1 MSAPLLQIEGLS
13 RRFGGLKAV
22 DNVSFSL
29 GAGEIV
35 GLIGSNGAGKTTL
48 VNLVTGHLKPSAGR
62 VMFAGVTITGAAPY
76 KLARAG
82 LLRTFQVV
90 QPFADLTARDNVAAA
105 ALFAG
110 GAPNMTAARREA
122 DHALE
127 RLGVAHVGN
136 ILPAHTTLAERKRI
150 ELAKAIA
157 AKPKL
162 LFLDEVNAGLNTGE
176 VDGVIAM
183 IQSIAADGVT
193 IVVIEHLMRVVRG
206 LCRRLVVLHGG
217 KLLAD
222 GPTDQVAA
230 DPAVVAAYLGQR
242 GAAAVLGQAG

>member
-29 GAGEIV
+29 GTGEIV

-62 VMFAGVTITGAAPY
+62 VMFDGVTITGAAPH

-110 GAPNMTAARREA
+110 GAPDMAAARREA

-127 RLGVAHVGN
+127 RLGIAHVGN
-136 ILPAHTTLAERKRI
+136 ALPAQTTLAERKRI

-183 IQSIAADGVT
+183 IRSIAADGVT